1 MARRSWNR
9 SVAGLA
15 ARTGDNGYLLGL
27 ALGFLPCGF
36 LYAALATSA
45 ASGSPLWGA
54 LAMLAFG
61 AGTAPA
67 LVALGVVGQVAG
79 RRWQRGVTRGSRGD
93 AAQRGAACGTRAA
106 RPGGWWV
113 STKEDSML
121 KDWPAMAT
129 ELTGDIRSLRAGA
142 PEVMKGFSALAQAAL
157 KADALDTKTKE
168 LIALAIAVAT
178 RCDGCI
184 AFHAEAA
191 IKQAPRARG
200 AEDGNGGI
208 HGCRKT
214 NVSGQALEAFD
225 QFSAKAAAH
234 AA

>member
-1 MARRSWNR
+1 MSN
-9 SVAGLA
+9 
-15 ARTGDNGYLLGL
+15 
-27 ALGFLPCGF
+27 AL
-36 LYAALATSA
+36 
-45 ASGSPLWGA
+45 
-54 LAMLAFG
+54 
-61 AGTAPA
+61 
-67 LVALGVVGQVAG
+67 
-79 RRWQRGVTRGSRGD
+79 
-93 AAQRGAACGTRAA
+93 
-106 RPGGWWV
+106 
-113 STKEDSML
+113 KEDSML

-191 IKQAPRARG
+191 IKHGASRAEVLEAMGMAVYMG
-200 AEDGNGGI
+200 AGP
-208 HGCRKT
+208 
-214 NVSGQALEAFD
+214 NVMYAAQALEAFD